1 MGNLTFTHKG
11 GDPPPLNDPRSPSEL
26 SFEAV
31 YRAHFDFVWRT
42 LRRLGVSEADA
53 PDAAQEVFL
62 VVHRRLAEFE
72 GRAKLTTWLFRMCFR
87 VASDHSRRA
96 HVRREVNN
104 DAALEAFTDPGGDAE
119 QRTAQQDDL
128 RLLEAALSTMSLEHR
143 TVFVLFELEGLTSVE
158 IAELLELPLGTV
170 YSRLRR
176 ARALFERAIKQ
187 RARPPSLSLAR
198 EGI

>member
-1 MGNLTFTHKG
+1 
-11 GDPPPLNDPRSPSEL
+11 LNDPGSSSEHA
-26 SFEAV
+26 FEAV
-31 YRAHFDFVWRT
+31 YRAHFGFVWRS
-42 LRRLGVSEADA
+42 LRRLGVSETDA

-87 VASDHSRRA
+87 VASDHARRA

-104 DAALEAFTDPGGDAE
+104 DPALEAFPDPQGDAE
-119 QRTAQQDDL
+119 QRTSQQDDL
-128 RLLEAALSTMSLEHR
+128 RLLEAALRTMSLEHR
-143 TVFVLFELEGLTSVE
+143 SVFVLFELEGLTSIE

-176 ARALFERAIKQ
+176 ARALFERAVKQ
-187 RARPPSLSLAR
+187 RARPSSLTLAR
-198 EGI
+198 EGP

>member
-1 MGNLTFTHKG
+1 LD
-11 GDPPPLNDPRSPSEL
+11 DPGTPPEL
-26 SFEAV
+26 CFEAV
-31 YRAHFDFVWRT
+31 YRAQFAFVWRS
-42 LRRLGVSEADA
+42 LRRLGVPEADT

-87 VASDHSRRA
+87 IASDHSRRA
-96 HVRREVNN
+96 HVRHEVNN
-104 DAALEAFTDPGGDAE
+104 DAALEALTDPGGDAE
-119 QRTAQQDDL
+119 QRSEQQDDL
-128 RLLEAALSTMSLEHR
+128 RMLEAALSTMSLEHR

-158 IAELLELPLGTV
+158 IAEVLELPLGTV

-187 RARPPSLSLAR
+187 RTRPSSLTLAR
-198 EGI
+198 EGA